1 MADTQTLKG
10 FKINLFENKEIY
22 EELLKRGEVD
32 EGDLNLVEEDDSLKI
47 DNTLKFNSK
56 GELGVNT
63 AKQVEK
69 DNTLPITSAA
79 VHTVVGNIDVL
90 LGTL

>member
-10 FKINLFENKEIY
+10 FNLNLFDSKEIY

-32 EGDLNLVEEDDSLKI
+32 EGNLNLVVEDDSLKI
-47 DNTLKFNSK
+47 DNTLKFNAK

-79 VHTVVGNIDVL
+79 VHTTVGNIEVL
-90 LGTL
+90 LAMI

>member
-10 FKINLFENKEIY
+10 FKVNLFEDKEVY
-22 EELLKRGEVD
+22 EELLKRGEIS
-32 EGDLNLVEEDDSLKI
+32 EGDLNLVEEDDSLKV
-47 DNTLKFNSK
+47 DNTLRFNSK

-63 AKQVEK
+63 AKKVEK

-79 VHTVVGNIDVL
+79 VHTTVGNIEVL
-90 LGTL
+90 LATI